1 MADNRSTE
9 IVYRVS
15 NISEF
20 WRLYGQNKLY
30 IPCGWNLVG
39 TRSDNEIVFH
49 TECSPS
55 DVDKTLV
62 HFFLRRSL
70 LCAQ

>member
-1 MADNRSTE
+1 MADNRPNE

-30 IPCGWNLVG
+30 IQPDG
-39 TRSDNEIVFH
+39 I
-49 TECSPS
+49 
-55 DVDKTLV
+55 
-62 HFFLRRSL
+62 
-70 LCAQ
+70 

>member
-1 MADNRSTE
+1 MADNRPNE

-30 IPCGWNLVG
+30 IPAGWNLIG
-39 TRSDNEIVFH
+39 TRSDNEIVFQA
-49 TECSPS
+49 ECSPS

-70 LCAQ
+70 L